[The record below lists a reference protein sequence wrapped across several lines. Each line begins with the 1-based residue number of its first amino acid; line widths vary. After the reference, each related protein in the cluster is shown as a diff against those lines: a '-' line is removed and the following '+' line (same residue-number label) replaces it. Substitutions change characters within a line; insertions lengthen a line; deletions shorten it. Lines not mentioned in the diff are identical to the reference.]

1 MTEMRAE
8 VVEQRGERRCILVF
22 DGTTFVKKG
31 SASCGVKRQWC
42 GRLGKVENCQAG
54 VFMAYATSRGYAPL
68 DRRLYLPE
76 DLAGDARH
84 RRKTHV
90 PPQVDY
96 LPKWGLALQMLERHG
111 SQVPHAWITADDE
124 FGRASEFR
132 AALRER
138 GETYVLEIPSNTL
151 IRDLDQRL
159 PPRHS
164 RRGRPRKAS
173 WQSVAAWTRRH
184 WLRRGKRL
192 TLRQGS
198 KGPVRVRLLSLRVQ
212 TRRDGRPGPTERLI
226 AFQTLEQ
233 EPRTVYA
240 LSNAPH
246 GTSEEE
252 YLRVLAARHSI
263 EELFEAAKGEA
274 GLAHYEVRS
283 WTGWHHHVTLSL
295 LALWFLIQERA
306 RLGKKNP
313 GLDGPANGLP
323 LLSAAS

>member
-1 MTEMRAE
+1 
-8 VVEQRGERRCILVF
+8 
-22 DGTTFVKKG
+22 
-31 SASCGVKRQWC
+31 
-42 GRLGKVENCQAG
+42 
-54 VFMAYATSRGYAPL
+54 
-68 DRRLYLPE
+68 
-76 DLAGDARH
+76 
-84 RRKTHV
+84 
-90 PPQVDY
+90 
-96 LPKWGLALQMLERHG
+96 LALEMLEGHG
-111 SQVPHAWITADDE
+111 CQVPHAWITGDDE

-132 AALRER
+132 AALRKR
-138 GETYVLEIPSNTL
+138 GETYVLEVPSNTL
-151 IRDLDQRL
+151 IRDLAHRL

-164 RRGRPRKAS
+164 RRGRPRKPP
-173 WQSVAAWTRRH
+173 WQSVAAWTGRH
-184 WLRRGKRL
+184 WLRQGKLL

-198 KGPVRVRLLSLRVQ
+198 KGPVSVRLLSLRVQ

-226 AFQTLEQ
+226 AFQTLER

-240 LSNAPH
+240 LSNAPQ

-252 YLRVLAARHSI
+252 LLRVLAARHSI

-295 LALWFLIQERA
+295 LALWFLIQERT

-313 GLDGPANGLP
+313 HLDGPANGLP